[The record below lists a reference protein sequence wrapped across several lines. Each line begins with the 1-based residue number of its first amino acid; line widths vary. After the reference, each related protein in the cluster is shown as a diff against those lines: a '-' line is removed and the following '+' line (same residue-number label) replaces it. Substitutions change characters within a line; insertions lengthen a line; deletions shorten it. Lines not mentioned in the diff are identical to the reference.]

1 MGAKIGEIIRA
12 GSRPTSLEALT
23 GRVVAVDA
31 QNTLYQFLSTI
42 RQPDGT
48 PLTDSAG
55 RTTSHLSGLI
65 YRTTHLVAKGLKL
78 VFVFD
83 GKPSELK
90 AEVLKARA
98 ERRAEALR
106 KWEEAKVLFP
116 EEPEKSFKYAQASA
130 KVDAAVVE
138 DAKRLLTYLGVP
150 CVQAAGEGEA
160 QAAFLVQR
168 GDAEL
173 VSSQDYDSLLFG
185 APVVVRNLTAAGAPR
200 RKAALEVVELRAVEE
215 RLGLTREQLVDLA
228 ILVGTDFNPG
238 VKGVG
243 VKRALK
249 LVKTQKQQTQKQTQ
263 KQQHHEQHHAL
274 EELVENYELVRK
286 IFLQPEV
293 SETYELNWG
302 AVEAE
307 RVKEFLCEEH
317 DFSVERVSKVLE
329 KISQTARQT
338 RQKRIEQWF

>member
-116 EEPEKSFKYAQASA
+116 EEPEKAFKYAQASA

-249 LVKTQKQQTQKQTQ
+249 LVKTQNQTQKQ
-263 KQQHHEQHHAL
+263 QHHAL

-293 SETYELNWG
+293 SETYELKWG

>member
-249 LVKTQKQQTQKQTQ
+249 LVKTQKQTQKQQTQKQ
-263 KQQHHEQHHAL
+263 QHHAL